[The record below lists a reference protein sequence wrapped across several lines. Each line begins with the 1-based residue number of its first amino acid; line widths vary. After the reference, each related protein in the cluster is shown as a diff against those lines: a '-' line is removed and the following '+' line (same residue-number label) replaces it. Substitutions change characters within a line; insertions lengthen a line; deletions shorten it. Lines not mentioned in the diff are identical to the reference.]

1 MATRARRLGPLLG
14 ARRCALASVCIAD
27 IADPTLPEES
37 RKYTFEMDSRLRSTT
52 RGRQNKL
59 EFISMATRSRST
71 GEVEQIHMA
80 HEHSR
85 PLYFSPVRSF
95 ES

>member
-1 MATRARRLGPLLG
+1 MRCPLGH
-14 ARRCALASVCIAD
+14 IAD
-27 IADPTLPEES
+27 SADPTLPEDS

>member
-1 MATRARRLGPLLG
+1 
-14 ARRCALASVCIAD
+14 
-27 IADPTLPEES
+27 
-37 RKYTFEMDSRLRSTT
+37 MDSRLRSTT